1 MAGVPPK
8 QQYKLSEQE
17 RKAEADRQ
25 FKQRQADARFQR
37 VYTETQDS
45 REFFTP
51 PTTPVHEGGRL
62 YRKRKLTKSKKSKR
76 YKKRTR
82 RRQ

>member
-25 FKQRQADARFQR
+25 FQQRQAEARFQR
-37 VYTETQDS
+37 EHAQSQDS

-51 PTTPVHEGGRL
+51 PSTPDHEGGRL